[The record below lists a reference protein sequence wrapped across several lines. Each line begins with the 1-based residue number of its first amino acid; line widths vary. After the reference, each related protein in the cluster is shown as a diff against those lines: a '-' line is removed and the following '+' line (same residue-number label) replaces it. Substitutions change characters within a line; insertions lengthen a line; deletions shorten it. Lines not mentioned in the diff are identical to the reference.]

1 MYSQL
6 QFLFF
11 FYRTQ
16 PWSDGGCESS
26 FTWIEAVQ
34 LACEENCERSR
45 DGEYQASKYRKITE
59 NISKRYS
66 Q

>member
-1 MYSQL
+1 MDLQL
-6 QFLFF
+6 QFL

-26 FTWIEAVQ
+26 FARVEAVQ

-45 DGEYQASKYRKITE
+45 DGEY
-59 NISKRYS
+59 
-66 Q
+66 